1 MQSTVISLT
10 ASYPKTKPLADMR
23 VDSRTIP
30 TLAKRGR
37 PATLSTAEVVDA
49 ALALIDEVGLDSLTM
64 RSLAAALGVGPMTLY
79 RHVADKRTL
88 LALIPDVVLA
98 PVCEDVLRKRSALT
112 ALKTVADG
120 VARELEHNPS
130 IARLFDHP
138 ELGQNMA
145 AAADHTVQLL
155 MAEGISETEAWIALS
170 ATVAQVIGQKISD
183 TDDPDGL
190 GVRFLLE
197 GIRLRIETVSHR
209 KKQPVTVRS

>member
-1 MQSTVISLT
+1 
-10 ASYPKTKPLADMR
+10 
-23 VDSRTIP
+23 
-30 TLAKRGR
+30 
-37 PATLSTAEVVDA
+37 
-49 ALALIDEVGLDSLTM
+49 
-64 RSLAAALGVGPMTLY
+64 
-79 RHVADKRTL
+79 
-88 LALIPDVVLA
+88 
-98 PVCEDVLRKRSALT
+98 VLRKRSSLT

-130 IARLFDHP
+130 IARLFNHP

-190 GVRFLLE
+190 GIRFLLE
-197 GIRLRIETVSHR
+197 GIRLRLETVSHR